1 MIHCCSHTEGEADT
15 EEEADTEGEA
25 DQESSTLESYAGG
38 DTVL

>member
-1 MIHCCSHTEGEADT
+1 VIHCCSHTEGEADT